1 MKRFLHAGLA
11 VALTLV
17 LLCSARISSSATPV
31 SPTRDYLT
39 PQEVDLVKEAQA
51 LDKRIDVF
59 IKAAERRFQVLG
71 VQIQITTIATTKQ
84 AQKQTQKQAQKEA
97 ELWGELPQGTRA
109 ELITDIAGILDA
121 AIENIDDVALR
132 DEKNPL
138 VPKSLRKLSDA
149 ATQFQGRLESM
160 QEKAQDKGE
169 RLAIEQALQ
178 NVQEI
183 LEAAGKLPPA
193 PPPTKK

>member
-1 MKRFLHAGLA
+1 MKRFACACLA
-11 VALTLV
+11 LLLTLV
-17 LLCSARISSSATPV
+17 LLDSARSATLSCFP
-31 SPTRDYLT
+31 SRDYLT
-39 PQEVDLVKEAQA
+39 PQEIDLVKDAQV

-84 AQKQTQKQAQKEA
+84 SQKQAQKEA
-97 ELWGELPQGTRA
+97 ELWGDLPKGTRA

-138 VPKSLRKLSDA
+138 VPKALRRLADA
-149 ATQFQGRLESM
+149 ATHFQAQLEPM
-160 QEKAQDKGE
+160 REQTKDNPE
-169 RLAIEQALQ
+169 RLSIEQALQ

-183 LEAAGKLPPA
+183 LEAAGKLPP
-193 PPPTKK
+193 PTTPTKK

>member
-1 MKRFLHAGLA
+1 MKRFLHVGLTLS
-11 VALTLV
+11 LTLV
-17 LLCSARISSSATPV
+17 LLCSARSSSSSSSATPV

-39 PQEVDLVKEAQA
+39 PQEIDLVKEAQV
-51 LDKRIDVF
+51 LDKRTEVF

-84 AQKQTQKQAQKEA
+84 SQKQAQKEA
-97 ELWGELPQGTRA
+97 ELWGDLPQGTRA

-138 VPKSLRKLSDA
+138 VPKSLRKLADA
-149 ATQFQGRLESM
+149 AARFQAELGRM
-160 QEKAQDKGE
+160 QEQTQDKTE

-178 NVQEI
+178 NVGEI

>member
-1 MKRFLHAGLA
+1 MKRFLHVSLA
-11 VALTLV
+11 VSLTFV
-17 LLCSARISSSATPV
+17 LLSSWRNGSSIGATHV

-39 PQEVDLVKEAQA
+39 PQEVDLVKEAQV
-51 LDKRIDVF
+51 LDKRTEVF

-84 AQKQTQKQAQKEA
+84 SQKQAQKEA
-97 ELWGELPQGTRA
+97 ELWGDLPQGTRA

-138 VPKSLRKLSDA
+138 VPKSLRKLADA
-149 ATQFQGRLESM
+149 AARFQTELGRM
-160 QEKAQDKGE
+160 QEQTQDKTE

>member
-1 MKRFLHAGLA
+1 MKRFLHVGLA
-11 VALTLV
+11 VSLTLV
-17 LLCSARISSSATPV
+17 LLCSSRSSIGATHV

-51 LDKRIDVF
+51 LDKRTDVF

-84 AQKQTQKQAQKEA
+84 SQKQAQKEA
-97 ELWGELPQGTRA
+97 ELWGDLPQGTHA
-109 ELITDIAGILDA
+109 ELISDIAGILDA

-138 VPKSLRKLSDA
+138 VPKSLHKLADA
-149 ATQFQGRLESM
+149 AARFQAELGRM
-160 QEKAQDKGE
+160 QEQTQDKAE

-193 PPPTKK
+193 PPPAKK

>member
-1 MKRFLHAGLA
+1 MKRFVHIGLA
-11 VALTLV
+11 VSLTFI
-17 LLCSARISSSATPV
+17 LLCSARSSSSRHATLV

-39 PQEVDLVKEAQA
+39 SQEVDLVKEAQV
-51 LDKRIDVF
+51 LDKRTDVF

-71 VQIQITTIATTKQ
+71 VQIQITTIASTKQ
-84 AQKQTQKQAQKEA
+84 SQKQAQKEA
-97 ELWGELPQGTRA
+97 ELWGDLPQGTRA

-138 VPKSLRKLSDA
+138 VPKSLRKLADA
-149 ATQFQGRLESM
+149 ATLFQAQLEPM
-160 QEKAQDKGE
+160 QEKTQDKTE

-183 LEAAGKLPPA
+183 LEAAGKLQPA
-193 PPPTKK
+193 PLPTKK

>member
-11 VALTLV
+11 VSLAFV
-17 LLCSARISSSATPV
+17 FLCSARSSSSATPI
-31 SPTRDYLT
+31 SPSRDYLT
-39 PQEVDLVKEAQA
+39 PQEVDLVKDAQV

-84 AQKQTQKQAQKEA
+84 SQKQAQKEA
-97 ELWGELPQGTRA
+97 ELWGDLPQGTRP

-138 VPKSLRKLSDA
+138 VPKSLRKLADA
-149 ATQFQGRLESM
+149 ATLFQARLEPM
-160 QEKAQDKGE
+160 REKTQDKSE

-183 LEAAGKLPPA
+183 LEAAGKLQPM

>member
-11 VALTLV
+11 VSLTLV
-17 LLCSARISSSATPV
+17 LLCSARISSATPV
-31 SPTRDYLT
+31 SPARDYLT

-51 LDKRIDVF
+51 LDKRTDVF

-71 VQIQITTIATTKQ
+71 VQIQITTVATTKQ
-84 AQKQTQKQAQKEA
+84 AQKQAQKEA
-97 ELWGELPQGTRA
+97 ELWGDLPQGTRA

-149 ATQFQGRLESM
+149 ATLFQGRLESM
-160 QEKAQDKGE
+160 QEKAQDKDE